1 MVLIDGENL
10 VQISFERCGGKGMY
24 DITTKRGRI
33 EIDSKSI
40 MVGKDLC
47 VIISGGDSPHIGCV
61 TLSVPRPSLSD
72 SNRLSS
78 TTSVLNLLG
87 HKDDEAAK
95 YVSHTLSSKL
105 NKNVVVT
112 CGIHVD
118 NITTEEITVVI
129 NLLKE
134 LTDLLLEKYT

>member
-1 MVLIDGENL
+1 MDLNIE
-10 VQISFERCGGKGMY
+10 
-24 DITTKRGRI
+24 RGRI
-33 EIDSKSI
+33 NINAKTFL
-40 MVGKDLC
+40 VGDDIC

-72 SNRLSS
+72 KSKTSA
-78 TTSVLNLLG
+78 TTSILNLIG

-95 YVSHTLSSKL
+95 YVSQILSSRL

-118 NITTEEITVVI
+118 NITIQEIDITI
-129 NLLKE
+129 CILKE
-134 LTDLLLEKYT
+134 LTTLLIEHYLK

>member
-1 MVLIDGENL
+1 MQNL
-10 VQISFERCGGKGMY
+10 TVE
-24 DITTKRGRI
+24 RGRI
-33 EIDSKSI
+33 KINSKST

-47 VIISGGDSPHIGCV
+47 VIISGGDSPHIGSV

-72 SNRLSS
+72 SSKVSS
-78 TTSVLNLLG
+78 TTSILNLLG

-95 YVSHTLSSKL
+95 YVSHALSSAL

-118 NITTEEITVVI
+118 NITAEEINVVMNI
-129 NLLKE
+129 LKE
-134 LTDLLLEKYT
+134 LIALLIEKYI

>member
-1 MVLIDGENL
+1 MQELSIE
-10 VQISFERCGGKGMY
+10 K
-24 DITTKRGRI
+24 GRI
-33 EIDSKSI
+33 KIDVKAFL
-40 MVGKDLC
+40 VGEDLC

-72 SNRLSS
+72 LNKNSS

-95 YVSHTLSSKL
+95 YVSHKLSSRL

-118 NITTEEITVVI
+118 NITSEEIEITLG
-129 NLLKE
+129 LLKE
-134 LTDLLLEKYT
+134 LTDILIGRYT

>member
-1 MVLIDGENL
+1 MQELSIE
-10 VQISFERCGGKGMY
+10 K
-24 DITTKRGRI
+24 GRI
-33 EIDSKSI
+33 KISVKAFL
-40 MVGKDLC
+40 VGEDLC

-72 SNRLSS
+72 LNKNSS
-78 TTSVLNLLG
+78 TTSILNLLG

-95 YVSHTLSSKL
+95 YVSHKLSSRL

-118 NITTEEITVVI
+118 NITSEEIEITLG
-129 NLLKE
+129 LLKE
-134 LTDLLLEKYT
+134 LTDILIERYT